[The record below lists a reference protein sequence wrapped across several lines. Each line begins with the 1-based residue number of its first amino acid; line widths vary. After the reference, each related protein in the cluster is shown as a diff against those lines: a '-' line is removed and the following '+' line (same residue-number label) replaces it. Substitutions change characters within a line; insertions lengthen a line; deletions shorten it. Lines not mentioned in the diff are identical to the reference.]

1 MIISIDGAAGTGK
14 TSVGKLIANKLNFQF
29 LDTGKIYRAFT
40 LKLLQNNIPTDN
52 LSSILHYLNNT
63 RIEYKYSLEKEE
75 VFIDDLDVSE
85 LLTDKEIEERV
96 SISSKIPEVRKKMTS
111 LQRKIVS
118 NKNFIVVGRDI
129 GTVVLPKAN
138 LKIFLLAS
146 LKERARRRSLEKIN
160 ESYENI
166 LKSMNDRDT
175 IDTTRKIAPLK
186 AAEDAKIINTDNL
199 NLNQVSEKILSLIKQ

>member
-1 MIISIDGAAGTGK
+1 
-14 TSVGKLIANKLNFQF
+14 
-29 LDTGKIYRAFT
+29 
-40 LKLLQNNIPTDN
+40 
-52 LSSILHYLNNT
+52 
-63 RIEYKYSLEKEE
+63 
-75 VFIDDLDVSE
+75 
-85 LLTDKEIEERV
+85 
-96 SISSKIPEVRKKMTS
+96 
-111 LQRKIVS
+111 
-118 NKNFIVVGRDI
+118 GRDI

>member
-1 MIISIDGAAGTGK
+1 MIITIDGAAGTGK
-14 TSVGKLIANKLNFQF
+14 TSVGKLIAKKLNFQF

-40 LKLLQNNIPTDN
+40 LKLIQNNIAIDN
-52 LSSILHYLNNT
+52 LEEVLYYLGTTN
-63 RIEYKYSLEKEE
+63 IEYKYSLEKEE
-75 VFIDDLDVSE
+75 VFIDNSNVSD
-85 LLTDKEIEERV
+85 LLTDKEVEKRV
-96 SISSKIPEVRKKMTS
+96 SIFSKISEVRDKMTS
-111 LQRKIVS
+111 LQRNIVS

-138 LKIFLLAS
+138 IKIFLLAS

-160 ESYENI
+160 ENYENI

-186 AAEDAKIINTDNL
+186 AAKDANIIHTDNL
-199 NLNQVSEKILSLIKQ
+199 SLIEVSQKIISLIK

>member
-40 LKLLQNNIPTDN
+40 LKLLQNNIPADN

-75 VFIDDLDVSE
+75 IFIDDLDVSE

>member
-40 LKLLQNNIPTDN
+40 LKLLQNNITTDN
-52 LSSILHYLNNT
+52 LTGILHYLNNT

-199 NLNQVSEKILSLIKQ
+199 NLTQVSEKILSLIKQ

>member
-1 MIISIDGAAGTGK
+1 MIITIDGAAGTGK
-14 TSVGKLIANKLNFQF
+14 TSAGKIIAKKLNFQF

-40 LKLLQNNIPTDN
+40 LKLIQNNISIDN
-52 LSSILHYLNNT
+52 LNDVLYYLNNT

-75 VFIDDLDVSE
+75 VFIDDLNVSE
-85 LLTDKEIEERV
+85 LLTNKEIENRV

-118 NKNFIVVGRDI
+118 NKDFIVVGRDI

-138 LKIFLLAS
+138 IKIFLLAS
-146 LKERARRRSLEKIN
+146 LKERARRRSLEKID

-166 LKSMNDRDT
+166 LKAMNDRDT

-186 AAEDAKIINTDNL
+186 AAEDANIINTDNL
-199 NLNQVSEKILSLIKQ
+199 SLSQVSEKIISLIKK